1 MKKNLSRLL
10 ALCLALC
17 LALAIPLGRVSAAE
31 PELSTEGATSFVF
44 SEDGI
49 TAQDGLYTAYQIK
62 GTALTIQ
69 GAGTYLVS
77 GSCSDGSIKIKKGTT
92 GVTLILSGL
101 DLTSQTTAPIACNK
115 STGVTLVAAAGTV
128 NTLADTSANNDET
141 NPDNADAENAVL
153 KCKDGSQ
160 VLLCGT
166 GELTIRANGKN
177 GIKSGATTEEE
188 GEASLTIRD
197 LTLTIE
203 APVNDGINAEQS
215 LSIESGRLSIAAAD
229 DGIHSD
235 LSLKIGAAD
244 SEDPIIDITKCY
256 EGLEAADL
264 LIESGRIT
272 VRSTDDC
279 LNAANSDL
287 SDYAFSLV
295 IRGGSLDLFTTE
307 GDGIDSNGDL
317 TISGGVVVVWSKN
330 RADNQPLDADG
341 TITLSGGV
349 VLAGGTSAM
358 GVRLVAEQPTVIFGS
373 SQGGQ
378 PGEAGGDP
386 PAGGPGEMGGTP
398 PAGNPGEAGGTPP
411 AGGPGEAGGD
421 PPTGTPGEMG
431 GDPPTGNPG
440 EAGGDPPTGGP
451 GEAGGDPP
459 TGGPGTGESALT
471 LPAGS
476 TFAIQ
481 NAAGET
487 LYEGTVPCEA
497 VYLLYSAPELEAGET
512 YTLLLNGE
520 AAVSALSVTG
530 ESNGRPS
537 GQTVKNANTAT
548 GAGIWLWAG
557 IGVCAALSLPAVL
570 LLRRRDRRENRG

>member
-1 MKKNLSRLL
+1 MKKNLPRLL

-17 LALAIPLGRVSAAE
+17 LTLAIPLGRVSAAE

-49 TAQDGLYTAYQIK
+49 TAQDGLYTAYKIK

-77 GSCSDGSIKIKKGTT
+77 GNCSDGSIKIKKGTT

-141 NPDNADAENAVL
+141 NPENENAENAVL

-177 GIKSGATTEEE
+177 GVKSGTTTEEE
-188 GEASLTIRD
+188 GEAALTIRD

-244 SEDPIIDITKCY
+244 SEGPTIDITECC

-330 RADNQPLDADG
+330 RSDNQPLDADG

-373 SQGGQ
+373 SQGGN
-378 PGEAGGDP
+378 PGEMGGDP

-398 PAGNPGEAGGTPP
+398 PAGGPGEAGVDPPAGNPGEAGGTPP
-411 AGGPGEAGGD
+411 AG
-421 PPTGTPGEMG
+421 
-431 GDPPTGNPG
+431 NPG
-440 EAGGDPPTGGP
+440 EAGGTPPAGNP
-451 GEAGGDPP
+451 GEVGGTPPAGN
-459 TGGPGTGESALT
+459 PGAGESALT

-476 TFAIQ
+476 TFAVR

-497 VYLLYSAPELEAGET
+497 VYLLYSAPELEAGEI

-520 AAVSALSVTG
+520 AAASALSVTG

-537 GQTVKNANTAT
+537 GQTVKNALTAT
-548 GAGIWLWAG
+548 GAGIWLWVG
-557 IGVCAALSLPAVL
+557 LGVCAALSLPAVL

>member
-1 MKKNLSRLL
+1 MKKNLPRLL

-17 LALAIPLGRVSAAE
+17 LTLAIPLGRVSAAE
-31 PELSTEGATSFVF
+31 PEISTEGATSFVF

-77 GSCSDGSIKIKKGTT
+77 GSCSDGSITIKKGTT

-141 NPDNADAENAVL
+141 CPDNADAENAVL

-244 SEDPIIDITKCY
+244 SEGPTIDITECC
-256 EGLEAADL
+256 EGLEAANL
-264 LIESGRIT
+264 LIESGQIT

-287 SDYAFSLV
+287 FDFAFSLV

-330 RADNQPLDADG
+330 RSDNQSLDADG

-349 VLAGGTSAM
+349 VLAGGTSSM
-358 GVRLVAEQPTVIFGS
+358 GVRLIAEQPTVIFGS
-373 SQGGQ
+373 SQGGNPGEMGGNPPAGNPGEMGGDPPTGGPGEMGGDPPAGN

-386 PAGGPGEMGGTP
+386 PAGGPGE
-398 PAGNPGEAGGTPP
+398 
-411 AGGPGEAGGD
+411 AGGD
-421 PPTGTPGEMG
+421 PPDGNPGEMG
-431 GDPPTGNPG
+431 GDPPAGNPG
-440 EAGGDPPTGGP
+440 A
-451 GEAGGDPP
+451 
-459 TGGPGTGESALT
+459 GESSLT
-471 LPAGS
+471 LPAGRPF
-476 TFAIQ
+476 TIR

-497 VYLLYSAPELEAGET
+497 GYLLYSAPELEAGEL

-520 AAVSALSVTG
+520 EAAEALSVTG

-548 GAGIWLWAG
+548 GAGIWLWVG
-557 IGVCAALSLPAVL
+557 LGVSAALSLPAVL

>member
-1 MKKNLSRLL
+1 MKKNLPRLL

-17 LALAIPLGRVSAAE
+17 LTLAIPLGRVSAAE
-31 PELSTEGATSFVF
+31 PEISTEGATSFVF

-77 GSCSDGSIKIKKGTT
+77 GSCSDGSITIKKGTT

-141 NPDNADAENAVL
+141 CPDNADAENAVL

-166 GELTIRANGKN
+166 GELTILSNGKN

-188 GEASLTIRD
+188 GESSLTIRD

-244 SEDPIIDITKCY
+244 SEGPTIDITECY

-330 RADNQPLDADG
+330 RSDNQPLDADG

-373 SQGGQ
+373 SQGG
-378 PGEAGGDP
+378 
-386 PAGGPGEMGGTP
+386 
-398 PAGNPGEAGGTPP
+398 N
-411 AGGPGEAGGD
+411 
-421 PPTGTPGEMG
+421 PGEMG

-440 EAGGDPPTGGP
+440 EAGGDSPAGTPGEAGGNPPTGTP

-459 TGGPGTGESALT
+459 TGGPGAGESALT
-471 LPAGS
+471 LPAGRP
-476 TFAIQ
+476 FAIR

-497 VYLLYSAPELEAGET
+497 GYLLYSAPELEAGEL

-520 AAVSALSVTG
+520 EAAEALSVTG

-537 GQTVKNANTAT
+537 GQTVKNVNTAT
-548 GAGIWLWAG
+548 GAGIWLWVG
-557 IGVCAALSLPAVL
+557 LGVSAALSLPAVL

>member
-1 MKKNLSRLL
+1 MKKNLPRLL

-31 PELSTEGATSFVF
+31 PEISTEGATSFVF

-128 NTLADTSANNDET
+128 NTLADTAANNDET
-141 NPDNADAENAVL
+141 CPDNADAENAVL

-188 GEASLTIRD
+188 GEAALTIRD

-244 SEDPIIDITKCY
+244 SEGPTIDITECC

-295 IRGGSLDLFTTE
+295 IHGGSLDLFTTE

-373 SQGGQ
+373 SQGGN
-378 PGEAGGDP
+378 PGEAGGAP
-386 PAGGPGEMGGTP
+386 PAGGPGEMGG
-398 PAGNPGEAGGTPP
+398 NPP

-440 EAGGDPPTGGP
+440 EAGGTPPAGNP
-451 GEAGGDPP
+451 GA
-459 TGGPGTGESALT
+459 GESALT

-476 TFAIQ
+476 TFAVR

-497 VYLLYSAPELEAGET
+497 VYLLYSAPELEAGEL

-520 AAVSALSVTG
+520 EAAEALSVTG

-537 GQTVKNANTAT
+537 GQTVKNVNTAT
-548 GAGIWLWAG
+548 GAGIWLWVG
-557 IGVCAALSLPAVL
+557 LGVSAALSLPAVL

>member
-1 MKKNLSRLL
+1 MKKNLSRL
-10 ALCLALC
+10 LALC

-244 SEDPIIDITKCY
+244 SEGPTIDITECC

-373 SQGGQ
+373 SQGGN
-378 PGEAGGDP
+378 
-386 PAGGPGEMGGTP
+386 PGEMGGDP

-411 AGGPGEAGGD
+411 TGTPGEAGGD
-421 PPTGTPGEMG
+421 PPTGTPGEAG
-431 GDPPTGNPG
+431 GNPPAGNPG

-451 GEAGGDPP
+451 GA
-459 TGGPGTGESALT
+459 GESALT

-476 TFAIQ
+476 TFAVR
-481 NAAGET
+481 NAAGKT

-530 ESNGRPS
+530 ESNGQPS

>member
-141 NPDNADAENAVL
+141 CPENADAENAVL

-244 SEDPIIDITKCY
+244 SEGPTIDITECC

-386 PAGGPGEMGGTP
+386 PAGNPGEAGGDPPAGTPGEAGGNPPTGTPGEAGGNP
-398 PAGNPGEAGGTPP
+398 PAGNPGEAGGNPP
-411 AGGPGEAGGD
+411 A
-421 PPTGTPGEMG
+421 
-431 GDPPTGNPG
+431 
-440 EAGGDPPTGGP
+440 
-451 GEAGGDPP
+451 
-459 TGGPGTGESALT
+459 GGPGTGESALT

-476 TFAIQ
+476 TFAVR

-487 LYEGTVPCEA
+487 LYEGIVPCEA
-497 VYLLYSAPELEAGET
+497 VYLLYSAPELEAGEI

-520 AAVSALSVTG
+520 EAAEALCVTG

-557 IGVCAALSLPAVL
+557 LGVCAALSLPAVL
-570 LLRRRDRRENRG
+570 LLRLRDRRENRG

>member
-1 MKKNLSRLL
+1 MKKNLPRLL

-141 NPDNADAENAVL
+141 CPENADAENAVL

-244 SEDPIIDITKCY
+244 SEGPTIDITECC

-330 RADNQPLDADG
+330 RSDNQSLDADG

-349 VLAGGTSAM
+349 VLAGGTSSM
-358 GVRLVAEQPTVIFGS
+358 GVRLIAEQPTVIFGS
-373 SQGGQ
+373 SQGGN
-378 PGEAGGDP
+378 PGEMGGNPPAGNPGEMGGDP
-386 PAGGPGEMGGTP
+386 PTGGPGEMGGDP
-398 PAGNPGEAGGTPP
+398 PAGNPGEAGGDPP

-421 PPTGTPGEMG
+421 PPTG
-431 GDPPTGNPG
+431 
-440 EAGGDPPTGGP
+440 GP
-451 GEAGGDPP
+451 GA
-459 TGGPGTGESALT
+459 GESALT

-520 AAVSALSVTG
+520 AAASALSVTG
-530 ESNGRPS
+530 ESTGQPS
-537 GQTVKNANTAT
+537 GQTIHNANTAT
-548 GAGIWLWAG
+548 GAEIWLWAG
-557 IGVCAALSLPAVL
+557 LGVCAALSLPAVL

>member
-1 MKKNLSRLL
+1 MKKNLSRL
-10 ALCLALC
+10 LALC

-141 NPDNADAENAVL
+141 NPDNAAAENAVL

-244 SEDPIIDITKCY
+244 SEGPTIDITECC

-386 PAGGPGEMGGTP
+386 PAGNPGEAGGDPPAGTPGEAGGNPPTGTPGEAGGNP
-398 PAGNPGEAGGTPP
+398 PAGNPGEAGGNPP
-411 AGGPGEAGGD
+411 A
-421 PPTGTPGEMG
+421 
-431 GDPPTGNPG
+431 
-440 EAGGDPPTGGP
+440 
-451 GEAGGDPP
+451 
-459 TGGPGTGESALT
+459 GGPGTGESALT

-476 TFAIQ
+476 TFAVR

-497 VYLLYSAPELEAGET
+497 VYLLYSAPELEAGEI

-520 AAVSALSVTG
+520 EAAEALCVTG

-557 IGVCAALSLPAVL
+557 LGVCAALSLPAVL
-570 LLRRRDRRENRG
+570 LLRLRDRRENRG

>member
-1 MKKNLSRLL
+1 MKKNLPRL
-10 ALCLALC
+10 LALC

-77 GSCSDGSIKIKKGTT
+77 GSCSDGSITVKKGTT

-188 GEASLTIRD
+188 GEATLTIRD
-197 LTLTIE
+197 LTLTVE

-244 SEDPIIDITKCY
+244 SEGPTIDITECC

-386 PAGGPGEMGGTP
+386 PAGNPGEAGGDPPAGTPGEAGGNPPTGTPGEAGGNP
-398 PAGNPGEAGGTPP
+398 PAGNPGEAGGNPP
-411 AGGPGEAGGD
+411 A
-421 PPTGTPGEMG
+421 
-431 GDPPTGNPG
+431 
-440 EAGGDPPTGGP
+440 
-451 GEAGGDPP
+451 
-459 TGGPGTGESALT
+459 GGPGTGESALT

-476 TFAIQ
+476 TFAVR

-520 AAVSALSVTG
+520 EAAEALCVTG

-557 IGVCAALSLPAVL
+557 LGVCAALSLPAVL
-570 LLRRRDRRENRG
+570 LLRLRDRRENRG

>member
-1 MKKNLSRLL
+1 MKKNLPRLL

-17 LALAIPLGRVSAAE
+17 LTLAIPLGRVSAAE

-44 SEDGI
+44 SEEGI

-77 GSCSDGSIKIKKGTT
+77 GSCSDGSITVKKGTT

-141 NPDNADAENAVL
+141 NSQNADAENAVL

-244 SEDPIIDITKCY
+244 SEGPTIDITECC

-373 SQGGQ
+373 SQGGN
-378 PGEAGGDP
+378 PGEMGGDP
-386 PAGGPGEMGGTP
+386 PAG
-398 PAGNPGEAGGTPP
+398 N
-411 AGGPGEAGGD
+411 PGEAGGD
-421 PPTGTPGEMG
+421 PPTGTPGEAG
-431 GDPPTGNPG
+431 GTPPTGTPGEAGGNPPAGNPG

-451 GEAGGDPP
+451 GA
-459 TGGPGTGESALT
+459 GESALT

-476 TFAIQ
+476 TFAVR
-481 NAAGET
+481 NAAGKT

-530 ESNGRPS
+530 ESNGQPS

-570 LLRRRDRRENRG
+570 LLRRRNRRENRG

>member
-1 MKKNLSRLL
+1 MKKNLPRLL

-17 LALAIPLGRVSAAE
+17 LTLAIPLGRVSAAE
-31 PELSTEGATSFVF
+31 PEISTEGASSFVF

-115 STGVTLVAAAGTV
+115 STEVTLVAAAGTV

-141 NPDNADAENAVL
+141 CPDNADAENAVL

-177 GIKSGATTEEE
+177 GVKSGATTEEE

-244 SEDPIIDITKCY
+244 SEGPTIDITECC

-264 LIESGRIT
+264 LIESGQIT

-330 RADNQPLDADG
+330 QSDNQPLDADG

-373 SQGGQ
+373 SQGGN
-378 PGEAGGDP
+378 
-386 PAGGPGEMGGTP
+386 PGEMGGDP

-411 AGGPGEAGGD
+411 AGGPGEMGGN
-421 PPTGTPGEMG
+421 PPAGTPGEMG
-431 GDPPTGNPG
+431 GDPPTGTPG
-440 EAGGDPPTGGP
+440 EAGGQP
-451 GEAGGDPP
+451 GA
-459 TGGPGTGESALT
+459 GESALT

-481 NAAGET
+481 NAAGKT

-520 AAVSALSVTG
+520 AAASALSVTG
-530 ESNGRPS
+530 ESNGQPS
-537 GQTVKNANTAT
+537 GQTIHNANTAT

-557 IGVCAALSLPAVL
+557 LGVCAALSLPAVL

>member
-1 MKKNLSRLL
+1 MKKNLPRLL

-115 STGVTLVAAAGTV
+115 STEVTLVAAAGTV
-128 NTLADTSANNDET
+128 NTLADTAANNDET
-141 NPDNADAENAVL
+141 NPENADAENAVL

-244 SEDPIIDITKCY
+244 SEGPTIDITECY

-349 VLAGGTSAM
+349 VLAGGTSSM

-373 SQGGQ
+373 SQGGPGQ
-378 PGEAGGDP
+378 GGNPGEAGGDP
-386 PAGGPGEMGGTP
+386 PAGNPGEAGGNP
-398 PAGNPGEAGGTPP
+398 PAGNPGEAGGNPP
-411 AGGPGEAGGD
+411 TGNPGEAGGN
-421 PPTGTPGEMG
+421 PPA
-431 GDPPTGNPG
+431 GNPG

-451 GEAGGDPP
+451 GAE
-459 TGGPGTGESALT
+459 ESALT

-487 LYEGTVPCEA
+487 LYEGTAPCEA

-520 AAVSALSVTG
+520 AVASALSVTG
-530 ESNGRPS
+530 ESNGQPS
-537 GQTVKNANTAT
+537 GQTIHNANTAT
-548 GAGIWLWAG
+548 GAGIWLWVG
-557 IGVCAALSLPAVL
+557 LGVCAALSLPAVL

>member
-1 MKKNLSRLL
+1 MKKNLPRLL

-17 LALAIPLGRVSAAE
+17 LTLAIPLGRVSAAE

-49 TAQDGLYTAYQIK
+49 TAQDGLYTAYKIK

-77 GSCSDGSIKIKKGTT
+77 GNCSDGSIKIKKGTT

-141 NPDNADAENAVL
+141 CPENADAENAVL

-177 GIKSGATTEEE
+177 GVKSGTTTEEE
-188 GEASLTIRD
+188 GEAALTIRD
-197 LTLTIE
+197 LTLTVE

-244 SEDPIIDITKCY
+244 SEGPTIDITECC

-330 RADNQPLDADG
+330 RSDNQPLDADG
-341 TITLSGGV
+341 TITLSGGII
-349 VLAGGTSAM
+349 LAGGTSAM

-373 SQGGQ
+373 SQGGN
-378 PGEAGGDP
+378 PGEAGGNP
-386 PAGGPGEMGGTP
+386 PAGGPGEM
-398 PAGNPGEAGGTPP
+398 GGTPP

-421 PPTGTPGEMG
+421 PPAGNPGEAG

-440 EAGGDPPTGGP
+440 EAGGTPPAGNP
-451 GEAGGDPP
+451 GA
-459 TGGPGTGESALT
+459 GESALI

-476 TFAIQ
+476 TFAVR

-520 AAVSALSVTG
+520 AAAKALSMTG

-537 GQTVKNANTAT
+537 GQTVKNALTAT
-548 GAGIWLWAG
+548 GAGIWLWVG
-557 IGVCAALSLPAVL
+557 LGVCAALSLPAVL

>member
-1 MKKNLSRLL
+1 MKKNLPRLL

-17 LALAIPLGRVSAAE
+17 LTLAIPLGRVSAAE

-44 SEDGI
+44 SEEGI

-77 GSCSDGSIKIKKGTT
+77 GSCSDGSITVKKGTT

-141 NPDNADAENAVL
+141 NSQNADAENAVL

-244 SEDPIIDITKCY
+244 SEGPTIDITECC

-373 SQGGQ
+373 SQGG
-378 PGEAGGDP
+378 
-386 PAGGPGEMGGTP
+386 
-398 PAGNPGEAGGTPP
+398 N
-411 AGGPGEAGGD
+411 
-421 PPTGTPGEMG
+421 PGEMG
-431 GDPPTGNPG
+431 GDPPAGNPG

-451 GEAGGDPP
+451 GA
-459 TGGPGTGESALT
+459 GESALT

-476 TFAIQ
+476 TFAVR
-481 NAAGET
+481 NAAGKT

-530 ESNGRPS
+530 ESNGQPS

-557 IGVCAALSLPAVL
+557 LGVCAALSLPAVL
-570 LLRRRDRRENRG
+570 LLRRRNRRENRG

>member
-1 MKKNLSRLL
+1 MKKNLPRLL

-17 LALAIPLGRVSAAE
+17 LTLAIPLGRVSAAE
-31 PELSTEGATSFVF
+31 PEISTEGASSFVF

-115 STGVTLVAAAGTV
+115 STEVTLVAAAGTV

-141 NPDNADAENAVL
+141 CPDNADAENAVL

-188 GEASLTIRD
+188 GESSLTIRD

-244 SEDPIIDITKCY
+244 SEGPIIDITECY

-330 RADNQPLDADG
+330 RSDNQSLDADG

-358 GVRLVAEQPTVIFGS
+358 GREASEMFHSEATAFFDAFATV
-373 SQGGQ
+373 
-378 PGEAGGDP
+378 
-386 PAGGPGEMGGTP
+386 
-398 PAGNPGEAGGTPP
+398 
-411 AGGPGEAGGD
+411 
-421 PPTGTPGEMG
+421 
-431 GDPPTGNPG
+431 
-440 EAGGDPPTGGP
+440 
-451 GEAGGDPP
+451 
-459 TGGPGTGESALT
+459 
-471 LPAGS
+471 
-476 TFAIQ
+476 
-481 NAAGET
+481 
-487 LYEGTVPCEA
+487 
-497 VYLLYSAPELEAGET
+497 
-512 YTLLLNGE
+512 
-520 AAVSALSVTG
+520 
-530 ESNGRPS
+530 
-537 GQTVKNANTAT
+537 
-548 GAGIWLWAG
+548 
-557 IGVCAALSLPAVL
+557 
-570 LLRRRDRRENRG
+570 